1 MPINIKRSFQ
11 TFLVSTILVIGFELA
26 ASGNLIEDPPK
37 GIRTVVIDAGHGG
50 RDPGAVGKKGK
61 EKDIALS
68 IALKVGNYIEENV
81 PDVKVIYTRKKD
93 VFVELMDRAEIAN
106 QAEADLFISI
116 HVNAVPGPTA
126 RGTLTLVL
134 GQHRSDE
141 NLDVAMRENS
151 VILLEDDYE
160 TRYEGFNPQSTESYI
175 MFSMMQKTYFK
186 QSIEFGDFVQDQF
199 RERAGRK
206 DLGVRQQG
214 LLVLAQTAMP
224 GVMVETGF
232 ISNPEEEKYLMTT
245 YGQEIIASAIYRGF
259 KEYKEEIDR
268 RSNLTVV
275 VPEESEP
282 VSDQPATTQVEID
295 PNQVIFSIQLASS
308 KNKIQADPSSFKG
321 YQNVIVIADGRW
333 YKYMVGQESSYHI
346 ALEKC
351 KEIKADYPDAF
362 VVASKNSKIIPL
374 KDALME
380 INR

>member
-151 VILLEDDYE
+151 VILL
-160 TRYEGFNPQSTESYI
+160 
-175 MFSMMQKTYFK
+175 
-186 QSIEFGDFVQDQF
+186 
-199 RERAGRK
+199 
-206 DLGVRQQG
+206 
-214 LLVLAQTAMP
+214 
-224 GVMVETGF
+224 
-232 ISNPEEEKYLMTT
+232 
-245 YGQEIIASAIYRGF
+245 
-259 KEYKEEIDR
+259 
-268 RSNLTVV
+268 
-275 VPEESEP
+275 
-282 VSDQPATTQVEID
+282 
-295 PNQVIFSIQLASS
+295 
-308 KNKIQADPSSFKG
+308 
-321 YQNVIVIADGRW
+321 
-333 YKYMVGQESSYHI
+333 
-346 ALEKC
+346 
-351 KEIKADYPDAF
+351 
-362 VVASKNSKIIPL
+362 
-374 KDALME
+374 
-380 INR
+380 